1 MGLKLNELQKVV
13 KNVVKN
19 ERNIDA
25 LRGEIVR
32 TLGHTILVSRG
43 LERMAESANER
54 LDILEA
60 TDKSYEKIRP
70 ALLLK
75 FIDSSSPEVRKL
87 VARLLPESFLKPLM
101 KDSDPAVRA
110 TVARRLPTHLV
121 SEMTRR
127 FPKDDTLRQI
137 SKAKK
142 LLEAGLPTPEIED
155 EEFDMYGLEPIGDV
169 FGDVDYPDLTD
180 AWYDTLALKILNMYG
195 RNIEEQWEEATVHRY
210 VDSMASMGVEVD
222 RQRLLDAVYDLLE
235 QRADAVLEENSL
247 ASIAARLRLEETVVM
262 PVISESIDPVQQLIE
277 SRPSPSDYIKK
288 FEELFSVK
296 YVNSKNPAA
305 AIMTEGTTRVVHPAS
320 AQLFN
325 KSIRNVDEKAVDAY
339 VNAWNSRN
347 KMKGENY
354 YKLAWTQGDVDGLV
368 NFHLELK

>member
-195 RNIEEQWEEATVHRY
+195 RNIEEQWEEATVHQY

>member
-60 TDKSYEKIRP
+60 TDKSYERIRP

-110 TVARRLPTHLV
+110 TVANRLPTHLV
-121 SEMTRR
+121 NEMTRR

-137 SKAKK
+137 SKARK

>member
-305 AIMTEGTTRVVHPAS
+305 AIMTEGTTRVVHPVS
-320 AQLFN
+320 ARLFN
-325 KSIRNVDEKAVDAY
+325 KSIRNVDEKAIDAY

-354 YKLAWTQGDVDGLV
+354 YKLAWAQGDVDGLV

>member
-110 TVARRLPTHLV
+110 TVANRLPTHLV
-121 SEMTRR
+121 NEMTRR

-137 SKAKK
+137 SKARK

-195 RNIEEQWEEATVHRY
+195 RNIEEQWEEATVHQY

-325 KSIRNVDEKAVDAY
+325 KSIRNVDEKAIDAY

-354 YKLAWTQGDVDGLV
+354 YKLAWAQGDVDGLV

>member
-19 ERNIDA
+19 ERNIDV

-43 LERMAESANER
+43 LERMAESANEC

-60 TDKSYEKIRP
+60 TDKSYERIRP

-110 TVARRLPTHLV
+110 TVANRLPAHLV
-121 SEMTRR
+121 NEMTRR

-180 AWYDTLALKILNMYG
+180 AWYSTLALKILNMYG
-195 RNIEEQWEEATVHRY
+195 RNIEEQWEEATVHQY

-222 RQRLLDAVYDLLE
+222 RQRLLDTVYDLLE
-235 QRADAVLEENSL
+235 QRAEAVLEENSL

-262 PVISESIDPVQQLIE
+262 PVISESVDPVQQLVE
-277 SRPSPSDYIKK
+277 SRGSSSDYIKK
-288 FEELFSVK
+288 FEKLFSVK
-296 YVNSKNPAA
+296 YATSKNPVAV
-305 AIMTEGTTRVVHPAS
+305 IMAEGAPHVIHPVS
-320 AQLFN
+320 AQLSN
-325 KSIRNVDEKAVDAY
+325 KSIGNVDEKAVDAY
-339 VNAWNSRN
+339 VNAWNSKS

-354 YKLAWTQGDVDGLV
+354 YKLAWMHGDVNGFV
-368 NFHLELK
+368 NFRLELK

>member
-195 RNIEEQWEEATVHRY
+195 RNIEEQWEEATVHQY

-354 YKLAWTQGDVDGLV
+354 YKLAWAQGDVDGLV

>member
-60 TDKSYEKIRP
+60 TDKSYERIRP

-110 TVARRLPTHLV
+110 TVANRLPTHLV
-121 SEMTRR
+121 NEMTRR

-137 SKAKK
+137 SKARK

-195 RNIEEQWEEATVHRY
+195 RNIEEQWEEATVHQY

-354 YKLAWTQGDVDGLV
+354 YKLAWAQGDVDGLV

>member
-19 ERNIDA
+19 ERNIDT

-32 TLGHTILVSRG
+32 TLGHIILVSRG

-54 LDILEA
+54 LDVLEA
-60 TDKSYEKIRP
+60 TNKSYEKIRP

-110 TVARRLPTHLV
+110 TVANRLPTHLV
-121 SEMTRR
+121 DEMIRR

-142 LLEAGLPTPEIED
+142 LFEAGLPTPEIED

-169 FGDVDYPDLTD
+169 FGDIDYPDLTD
-180 AWYDTLALKILNMYG
+180 AWYDTQALKIINMYG
-195 RNIEEQWEEATVHRY
+195 RNIEEQWEEATVHQY

-222 RQRLLDAVYDLLE
+222 RQRLLDAIYDLLE

-247 ASIAARLRLEETVVM
+247 VSIAARLRLEETAVM
-262 PVISESIDPVQQLIE
+262 PIISESIDPVRQLIE
-277 SRPSPSDYIKK
+277 SKNSSSDYIKK

-296 YVNSKNPAA
+296 YATSKNPAA
-305 AIMTEGTTRVVHPAS
+305 SIMTESDCRVTHPVS
-320 AQLFN
+320 ARLSSE
-325 KSIRNVDEKAVDAY
+325 SIRNVDEKAIDTY
-339 VNAWNSRN
+339 ISAWNSKN

-354 YKLAWTQGDVDGLV
+354 YKLAWTQGDADGLI